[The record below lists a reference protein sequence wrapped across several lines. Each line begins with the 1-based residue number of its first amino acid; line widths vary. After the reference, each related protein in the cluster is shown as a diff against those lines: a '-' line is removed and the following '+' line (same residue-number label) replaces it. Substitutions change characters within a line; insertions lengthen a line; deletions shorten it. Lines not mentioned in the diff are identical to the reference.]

1 MRGVSTSLEGCVD
14 QALKLPGIAE
24 EACVHARFHAAGC
37 QACVEVCPRGA
48 WQLEEDCLGLDI
60 EACDGCGLCIPAC
73 PTGALH
79 LELPWQI
86 RSLGSNLV
94 ILFAC
99 DRSGVENREGVIPCL
114 HALGLRQLLLIHA
127 AGIRYLLSCSDDCGH
142 CDRQPPAEGTLEE
155 RLEQA
160 NRLLTE
166 RNQPPL
172 RLLQRSAKAWLKLH
186 AGDEVIPRGTRLS
199 RRDFLRGAGTQLN
212 RQLAVL
218 APLNRP
224 ESRTLPPGE
233 LLPEGPEGPLHW
245 PWLPRFDPQRC
256 NGCDACA
263 RLCPTG
269 ALQLVEETG
278 EDRDPPSLAY
288 RVDPA
293 PCTGCNLCSETC
305 DQEAIRV
312 VAEATGKATGIR
324 LRSERCR
331 ACGNPFHEPVDREP
345 VALCRICRERDFS
358 RLLFQ
363 VLD

>member
-1 MRGVSTSLEGCVD
+1 MRGVSTSLEGYVD

-24 EACVHARFHAAGC
+24 EACVHARFHAASC
-37 QACVEVCPRGA
+37 RACVEVCPRGA
-48 WQLEEDCLGLDI
+48 WQLEEDCLGLDT

-99 DRSGVENREGVIPCL
+99 GRSGMENRDGVIPCL

-127 AGIRYLLSCSDDCGH
+127 AGIRYLLVCSGECGH
-142 CDRQPPAEGTLEE
+142 CDRQPGVERTLER

-186 AGDEVIPRGTRLS
+186 ASDEVIPRGTRLN
-199 RRDFLRGAGTQLN
+199 RRDFLRGGGAQLS
-212 RQLAVL
+212 RQLATL
-218 APLNRP
+218 SPLNRP

-233 LLPEGPEGPLHW
+233 LLPSAPEEALNW
-245 PWLPRFDPQRC
+245 PWFPRLDPKAC
-256 NGCDACA
+256 NGCDACV
-263 RLCPTG
+263 RFCPTG
-269 ALQLVEETG
+269 ALQLLEEPG
-278 EDRDPPSLAY
+278 EDEERPSLAY

-293 PCTGCNLCSETC
+293 PCTGCNLCRDTC
-305 DQEAIRV
+305 DQKAIQV
-312 VAEATGKATGIR
+312 LEESTGKVTQVALRTG
-324 LRSERCR
+324 RCT
-331 ACGNPFHEPVDREP
+331 ACGNPFHEPIDHEP
-345 VALCRICRERDFS
+345 SSLCRICRERDFS

-363 VLD
+363 VID